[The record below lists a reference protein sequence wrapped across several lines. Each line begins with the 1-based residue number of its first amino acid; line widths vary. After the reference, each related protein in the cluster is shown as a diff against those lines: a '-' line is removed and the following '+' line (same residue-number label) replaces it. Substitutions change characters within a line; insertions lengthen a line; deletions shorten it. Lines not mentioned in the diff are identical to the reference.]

1 MVRLKPGDAEALAD
15 RCRDRAIVGRL
26 PEAVAECTESLR
38 LTPRNAKALDSRGLA
53 YLKMR
58 RLDLAITDY
67 DAALKLSPELASAL
81 YGRGEAKRIKG
92 DAAGAD
98 RDVLAAKR
106 IDPGISDDFARF
118 GARDF

>member
-1 MVRLKPGDAEALAD
+1 
-15 RCRDRAIVGRL
+15 
-26 PEAVAECTESLR
+26 
-38 LTPRNAKALDSRGLA
+38 LDSRGLA

-58 RLDLAITDY
+58 KLDLAIADY
-67 DAALKLSPELASAL
+67 NAALKLSPQLASAL

-98 RDVLAAKR
+98 ADVMAAKR
-106 IDPGISDDFARF
+106 IDPGVSGDFARF